1 MIYKKYIFGH
11 ISPICLVFVHSSW
24 PTALKTLKISRDK
37 RIKVSFVMLMMTFR
51 KPLGNLRLVA
61 RRINPMI
68 RVGTFSPPS
77 HISGEEKGAEDWV
90 QLPMANDI
98 IKHAYVMKPWSYFKN
113 KKLGTLRLGR
123 MTCPDCTRGGHR
135 SSESSLLLDPALCI
149 SSIWLF
155 LSYVLYHKT
164 VVSRTAFQW
173 VQELFHRII
182 KTEER
187 GVMGNP
193 KSVAKL
199 DNSVG
204 ILGSP
209 LAAGDK
215 IKAV

>member
-1 MIYKKYIFGH
+1 MGKWY
-11 ISPICLVFVHSSW
+11 C
-24 PTALKTLKISRDK
+24 
-37 RIKVSFVMLMMTFR
+37 
-51 KPLGNLRLVA
+51 
-61 RRINPMI
+61 
-68 RVGTFSPPS
+68 
-77 HISGEEKGAEDWV
+77 
-90 QLPMANDI
+90 DI
-98 IKHAYVMKPWSYFKN
+98 IKSKSGLCPRLLAQNFQNHWNFQTKGNLCCANEVTPAPLSSFRMGTDQFSNHLTSKEKAWGWRLNLITWLMVSIKHVYVMKPWYYFKN

-155 LSYVLYHKT
+155 LSCVLYHKT